1 MHEIYNKAYCET
13 CFPLQFQLRSC
24 NGIFLPI
31 INEKVE
37 NIVGFMKV
45 TFNFIDGVSSDSKEN
60 LLNDISFTV
69 K

>member
-1 MHEIYNKAYCET
+1 MIYNKAYCET
-13 CFPLQFQLRSC
+13 CFQFQFQLRSC

-37 NIVGFMKV
+37 NIVEFMKV
-45 TFNFIDGVSSDSKEN
+45 TLNFIDGVSSDSKEN

>member
-37 NIVGFMKV
+37 SIVGFMKV
-45 TFNFIDGVSSDSKEN
+45 SFKCLIVIYFNHGISK
-60 LLNDISFTV
+60 V
-69 K
+69 YR

>member
-37 NIVGFMKV
+37 NIVRFMKV
-45 TFNFIDGVSSDSKEN
+45 SFKCLIVIYFNHGISK
-60 LLNDISFTV
+60 V
-69 K
+69 YR

>member
-37 NIVGFMKV
+37 NIVGFMKGSLQCLIGIYV
-45 TFNFIDGVSSDSKEN
+45 THGISK
-60 LLNDISFTV
+60 V
-69 K
+69 YR

>member
-1 MHEIYNKAYCET
+1 MIYNKAYCET

-24 NGIFLPI
+24 NGIFLLI
-31 INEKVE
+31 VNEKVE
-37 NIVGFMKV
+37 NIVEFMKV
-45 TFNFIDGVSSDSKEN
+45 TLNFIDGVSSDSKEN